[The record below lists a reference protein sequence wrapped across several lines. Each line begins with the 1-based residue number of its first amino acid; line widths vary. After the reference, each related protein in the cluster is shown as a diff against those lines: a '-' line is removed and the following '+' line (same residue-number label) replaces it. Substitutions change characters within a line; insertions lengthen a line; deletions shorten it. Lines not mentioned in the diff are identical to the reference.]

1 MSEEAKQQ
9 RFQIQRIYVKDIS
22 LETPNSPQIFQSQ
35 QNWKPEVNLQL
46 QTNTQ
51 RLSDTQHE
59 VVLTLTVTAKQGDNT
74 AFLIEMQQAAVFAIE
89 NFSDQQL
96 GPMLGA
102 YCPNVLFP
110 YARETI
116 DSLLLKA
123 GFPPLALAPVNF
135 EALYAQRAQ
144 QARQQQQQGTDN
156 AAASDATAGDAT
168 AGDAQARASQN

>member
-22 LETPNSPQIFQSQ
+22 LETPNSPQIFQAQ
-35 QNWKPEVNLQL
+35 QSWKPEVNLQL

-51 RLSDTQHE
+51 RLDETRHE
-59 VVLTLTVTAKQGDNT
+59 VVLTLTITAKQGDKT

-89 NFSDQQL
+89 NFTDQQL

-135 EALYAQRAQ
+135 ETLYAQRAQ
-144 QARQQQQQGTDN
+144 QARQQQQ
-156 AAASDATAGDAT
+156 AADGAAGGNGADSE
-168 AGDAQARASQN
+168 QAKASQH